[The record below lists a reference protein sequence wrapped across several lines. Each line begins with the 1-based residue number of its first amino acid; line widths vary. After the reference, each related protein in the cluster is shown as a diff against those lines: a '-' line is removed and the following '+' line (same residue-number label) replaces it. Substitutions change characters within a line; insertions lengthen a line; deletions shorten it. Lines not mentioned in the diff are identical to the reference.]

1 MLRDALDICLK
12 TRKVKNIRTFDLYLG
27 GDLMNQITTV
37 HYLARELPNLLLV
50 FMELVQTLHYLW
62 RCLL

>member
-1 MLRDALDICLK
+1 MFKNVKKLKYKDI
-12 TRKVKNIRTFDLYLG
+12 DLYLG